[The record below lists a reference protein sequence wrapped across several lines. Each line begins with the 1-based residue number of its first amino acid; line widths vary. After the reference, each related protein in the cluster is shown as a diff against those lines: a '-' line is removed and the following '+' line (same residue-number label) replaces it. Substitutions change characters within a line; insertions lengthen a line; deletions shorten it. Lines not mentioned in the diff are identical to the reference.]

1 MEEHTMKTRH
11 ALALI
16 VSAFCLIFAIMCTVS
31 FVLYCVDLA
40 GISTDGSDLYGA
52 TLAMFIIGLST
63 RFIWIIGTVNA
74 AMGAILPISAIK
86 KYGKGLNAAC
96 ISLSAINL
104 LILIAL
110 VVFRFLMFEF

>member
-31 FVLYCVDLA
+31 FILYCVDLA

-63 RFIWIIGTVNA
+63 HFICIIGTVNA
-74 AMGAILPISAIK
+74 AVGAILPLSAIK
-86 KYGKGLNAAC
+86 KYGRGVTTLS
-96 ISLSAINL
+96 ISLSVINAAL
-104 LILIAL
+104 MIAL
-110 VVFRFLMFEF
+110 VVLRFWVFKF